1 MLGTITNISCGKIV
15 MSGEILVAS
24 VDDKSGTP
32 LKCSKSTVR
41 YRSPNSAKAIHSVS
55 PLFTKNLIT
64 STLHSA
70 STSSGSHWLQAVA
83 EGGGN
88 VERRTAPSRPLST
101 TVARGRS
108 SGGGAGQ
115 MWRRRWAKPRALAPL
130 PLSRPE
136 PDRSGSWV
144 ARSRLGSPDL
154 AVDGDGGLVSLPRR
168 WRARRL
174 VGKEATTAAGRR
186 ALPLAPQR
194 GLPTSRVLFFRPRTG
209 GKHWTQ
215 LHFGGPGSKR
225 GVWLSPLPTWE
236 GEAERK
242 PKRTKSS

>member
-1 MLGTITNISCGKIV
+1 MQVLVVGPTGTSFYFHLPISL
-15 MSGEILVAS
+15 SF
-24 VDDKSGTP
+24 
-32 LKCSKSTVR
+32 LKLFSL
-41 YRSPNSAKAIHSVS
+41 NSQVLLSQVS
-55 PLFTKNLIT
+55 SLPR
-64 STLHSA
+64 
-70 STSSGSHWLQAVA
+70 LQAVA

>member
-1 MLGTITNISCGKIV
+1 

-32 LKCSKSTVR
+32 LKCSKSTLF
-41 YRSPNSAKAIHSVS
+41 SLNSQVLLSQVS
-55 PLFTKNLIT
+55 SLPR
-64 STLHSA
+64 
-70 STSSGSHWLQAVA
+70 LQAVA
-83 EGGGN
+83 EDGGN

-101 TVARGRS
+101 TAARGRS

-154 AVDGDGGLVSLPRR
+154 AVDGDGGLVMNK
-168 WRARRL
+168 
-174 VGKEATTAAGRR
+174 VGAT
-186 ALPLAPQR
+186 
-194 GLPTSRVLFFRPRTG
+194 
-209 GKHWTQ
+209 
-215 LHFGGPGSKR
+215 
-225 GVWLSPLPTWE
+225 
-236 GEAERK
+236 
-242 PKRTKSS
+242 